1 MSLRNCTRILD
12 LVFFKGSN
20 LDEHAEI
27 LLDCYQCR
35 IYVYPRSNTLTT
47 QMDKK
52 LQRAHEM
59 TEYNNVN
66 NIEPNLFV
74 HYQCINTNAYIYD
87 RTHKTT
93 KLLHQRGILINHDR
107 QIGTPYAHSHK
118 ILIERNVDKQIHEY
132 FTKTF
137 HERSLTE
144 LIS

>member
-59 TEYNNVN
+59 TEYSNVN
-66 NIEPNLFV
+66 NIEPNLLI
-74 HYQCINTNAYIYD
+74 HYQMHKHKCIHLRSHSQNN
-87 RTHKTT
+87 KTVAT
-93 KLLHQRGILINHDR
+93 AWDPN
-107 QIGTPYAHSHK
+107 
-118 ILIERNVDKQIHEY
+118 
-132 FTKTF
+132 
-137 HERSLTE
+137 
-144 LIS
+144 